1 VKYLVD
7 SMKDPPKRVYRLA
20 LPSEEGV
27 QIGAWRSQPDA
38 ATSTTLVGGMRT
50 ALRTASQH
58 RTPARLF
65 CINSLSEARH
75 LSTYYERGMSA
86 TQSKGKRFVRKESV
100 PPNVALSV
108 VAEAVSSA
116 CVLMGLPAKVYRHLK
131 TRGISVMYSQVY
143 PAVVTRVAHKSCGY
157 GSSEGALT
165 V

>member
-1 VKYLVD
+1 
-7 SMKDPPKRVYRLA
+7 MKDPPKRVYRLA

-86 TQSKGKRFVRKESV
+86 TQPKGKRFVRKESV

-116 CVLMGLPAKVYRHLK
+116 CVLMGLPAKVRIPSPENQGHFCYVQPSLLRRRDKGCSQIMWPRFERRGSYRV
-131 TRGISVMYSQVY
+131 S
-143 PAVVTRVAHKSCGY
+143 
-157 GSSEGALT
+157 
-165 V
+165 